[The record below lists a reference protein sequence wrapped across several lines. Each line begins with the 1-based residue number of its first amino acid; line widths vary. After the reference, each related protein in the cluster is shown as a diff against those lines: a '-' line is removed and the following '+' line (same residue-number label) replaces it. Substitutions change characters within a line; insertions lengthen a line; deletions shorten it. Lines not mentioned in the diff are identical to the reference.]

1 MKLNTA
7 WLNVWTRLFNYPDE
21 TIEKKESES
30 TSHHIL
36 TTQRAIQYHP
46 KTEAFVA
53 DKEKCQDNSVK
64 PQRREH
70 AAEACARETDASR
83 SKPFILSLDGDLI

>member
-21 TIEKKESES
+21 TLKKEESES

-36 TTQRAIQYHP
+36 KTQSAIQYHP
-46 KTEAFVA
+46 EVEVFTT
-53 DKEKCQDNSVK
+53 DKEKCQHKNAK
-64 PQRREH
+64 TRITEH
-70 AAEACARETDASR
+70 ASEALVRETDASC
-83 SKPFILSLDGDLI
+83 SKPFILSLDGDLV